1 MPKLTRKKRN
11 TNNFR
16 LFVIYAS
23 IFSGIIIIYYSIKAN
38 NYNNKKTKSK
48 AIITNIKHS
57 HYFVTDFESTKI
69 DNYLIT
75 YKYTISKK
83 TYKRSQE
90 ILTSELKNFFN
101 HKPTKGDTINISYS
115 IANPLISN
123 IERKN

>member
-1 MPKLTRKKRN
+1 MSKLSKKRN
-11 TNNFR
+11 TKNYR

-38 NYNNKKTKSK
+38 YYNNNKTKSK

-57 HYFVTDFESTKI
+57 HYFVPDFESTKI
-69 DNYLIT
+69 NNYLIT
-75 YKYTISKK
+75 YKYIISNK

-101 HKPTKGDTINISYS
+101 HEPRKGDTINISYS

-123 IERKN
+123 IEKNN